1 MNNDVEVM
9 LYVSDVNREADFWV
23 SLGFVERDRQDMG
36 ETEMVQVAPSED
48 GAFALNIFDREFI
61 KENSPEVVD
70 NIPSIMF
77 HSDDVEALY
86 NKMTELNVEKGE
98 LVEMGLQKVF
108 NFANPDG
115 LYFGVGIVP
124 SPLFY
129 RFACCASVISVA
141 ILAISS
147 TDSCIPVAIQRM
159 AKANIPEAVKSDT

>member
-1 MNNDVEVM
+1 MNMNNDVEVM
-9 LYVSDVNREADFWV
+9 LYVSDVNREADFWA

-70 NIPSIMF
+70 NVPSIMF

-115 LYFGVGIVP
+115 LYFGVSGI
-124 SPLFY
+124 
-129 RFACCASVISVA
+129 
-141 ILAISS
+141 
-147 TDSCIPVAIQRM
+147 
-159 AKANIPEAVKSDT
+159 

>member
-70 NIPSIMF
+70 NVPSIMF
-77 HSDDVEALY
+77 HVRRRGCVVQQDDRIECR
-86 NKMTELNVEKGE
+86 KGRISRNGSPK
-98 LVEMGLQKVF
+98 GL
-108 NFANPDG
+108 
-115 LYFGVGIVP
+115 
-124 SPLFY
+124 
-129 RFACCASVISVA
+129 
-141 ILAISS
+141 
-147 TDSCIPVAIQRM
+147 
-159 AKANIPEAVKSDT
+159 